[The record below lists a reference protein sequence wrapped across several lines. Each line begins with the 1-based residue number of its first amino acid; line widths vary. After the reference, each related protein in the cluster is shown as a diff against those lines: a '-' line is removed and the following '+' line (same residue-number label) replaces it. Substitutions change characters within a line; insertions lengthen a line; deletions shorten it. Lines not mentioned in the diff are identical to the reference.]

1 MPKFIANQR
10 LFLNEDRSKVVKED
24 DPDARYLLAA
34 QGRPISQ
41 SVVDRL
47 KISQRFNAGA
57 EKAQEKTEDKS
68 EEKGEDKSKG
78 GLTVTKRSK
87 LQG

>member
-10 LFLNEDRSKVVKED
+10 LFLNEERNKVVRED
-24 DPDARYLLAA
+24 DPEASYLLAA
-34 QGRPISQ
+34 QGKPISQ
-41 SVVDRL
+41 SLVDRL
-47 KISQRFNAGA
+47 KISQHFNASE
-57 EKAQEKTEDKS
+57 EKAQDKSEDKS

-87 LQG
+87 RQG